1 MSARGLLD
9 RVGLHRRELRAWAM
23 YDWANSAF
31 QTTII
36 AAVFPIYFQRV
47 AAADLPGPVA
57 TERFAWA
64 TTIAILI
71 VALLVPP
78 LGAVADYAGRKK
90 RFLAVFLAVGALAT
104 GAMYFIQRGDWALAL
119 VLFIVG
125 NVGVAGSIVFYE
137 SLLPHIASEQEL
149 DRVSS
154 AGYAIGYV
162 GGGILLAIN
171 LAMIQKPE
179 LFGFSDAGIATR
191 WSLASVAAWWV
202 LFSIPLFRRVPEPAR
217 LLDEAETGAENAVVA
232 ATRRLVVT
240 FRELRQ
246 YKQAFVFLLAFLI
259 YNDGIQTII
268 RMATTYGAEIG
279 LDDSAMIAALLITQ
293 FVGIPFAFLFGM
305 VADRIGAKRS
315 VFFGLAVYAVITLLG
330 YRMRNNVQFFALA
343 VLVGTVQGG
352 TQALSRSMF
361 AAMIPRDKSSEFF
374 AFFGVFERYA
384 GILGPA
390 IFAWTVGRTGSSRSA
405 ILSVLAFFIIGAVI
419 LSRVDVEEG
428 RRAARAAERHAHA
441 ATTDSTAGP

>member
-1 MSARGLLD
+1 MSRRSLLD
-9 RVGLHRRELRAWAM
+9 RLGLHRRELRAWAM

-47 AAADLPGPVA
+47 AAADLAGPVA

-71 VALLVPP
+71 VAIVAPL
-78 LGAVADYAGRKK
+78 LGAIADYAGTKK
-90 RFLAVFLAVGALAT
+90 KFLAAFMAAGVVAT
-104 GAMYFIQRGDWALAL
+104 AAMFFIQRGDWLLAL
-119 VLFIVG
+119 VLFVAG
-125 NVGVAGSIVFYE
+125 NIGVAGSIVFYE
-137 SLLPHIASEQEL
+137 SLLPHIASEEEL

-171 LAMIQKPE
+171 LAMIQRPAW
-179 LFGFSDAGIATR
+179 FGFADSAVATR
-191 WSLASVAAWWV
+191 WSLASVALWWAF
-202 LFSIPLFRRVPEPAR
+202 FSIPLFRHVPEPPR
-217 LLDEAETGAENAVVA
+217 LLEEMETGAERPLVA
-232 ATRRLVVT
+232 AGRRLAVT
-240 FRELRQ
+240 FKELRQ
-246 YKQAFVFLLAFLI
+246 YKQAFLFLLAFLV

-305 VADRIGAKRS
+305 MAARIGAKLS
-315 VFFGLAVYAVITLLG
+315 VFIGLGVYAVITLLG
-330 YRMRNNVQFFALA
+330 YRLSSNIQFFALA

-361 AAMIPRDKSSEFF
+361 AAMIPRDRSSEFF

-390 IFAWTVGRTGSSRSA
+390 IFAWTVAQTGSSRNA
-405 ILSVLAFFIIGAVI
+405 ILSVLAFFIIGGII
-419 LSRVDVEEG
+419 LTQVDVEEG
-428 RRAARAAERHAHA
+428 KRAARAAEQHAHA
-441 ATTDSTAGP
+441 VRKS